1 MKFDNAVT
9 IARFATRAVVSSGA
23 AAIVQN
29 AVKATTPDDL
39 KRLKKL
45 SIVVGTMALG
55 SIVADAANKHVMK
68 GFDDIVKTIKDVI
81 VPEEDSDVVEG
92 TVVE

>member
-39 KRLKKL
+39 KKLKKL
-45 SIVVGTMALG
+45 SITVGTMALG

-68 GFDDIVKTIKDVI
+68 GFDDIVKTIKKTVTH
-81 VPEEDSDVVEG
+81 EDPDVVEG
-92 TVVE
+92 TVVD